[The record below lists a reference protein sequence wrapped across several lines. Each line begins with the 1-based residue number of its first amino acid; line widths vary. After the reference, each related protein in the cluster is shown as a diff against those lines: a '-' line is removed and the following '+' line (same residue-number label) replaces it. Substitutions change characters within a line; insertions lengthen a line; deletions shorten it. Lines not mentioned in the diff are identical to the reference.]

1 MIWRRMAGLALLL
14 AGTAPA
20 FAQAPLPPTLTPS
33 KTPLT
38 TAVAP
43 IPGASTGGVTDP
55 AANYLAPGVQPDL
68 AFGAFQRG
76 YYLTALRQA
85 MKRIE
90 ADSNDAPAM
99 ALMGELYRDGLG
111 LRRNLEEATRW
122 YRLAADRGDPP
133 AAFALALAYLQG
145 QGVQQDVKAAI
156 PWLELAAAAG
166 HPGAVY
172 NLGLMA
178 TQEDPPDFAR
188 AAGLFR
194 RAADLGNSEA
204 AYALGLQYLQGR
216 GLARDGGRA
225 AEWLQRAADAGLA
238 AAQIEFAIMLFNGD
252 GAPKDEVRAAR
263 YFMKA
268 AATNNPVAANRLAR
282 LLATGRGVPKNMV
295 EAMKWHILART
306 AGLKD
311 EWLDSQLNSL
321 SARDRALVEEAVRR
335 HIGGA

>member
-1 MIWRRMAGLALLL
+1 MIWLRMAGLALLL
-14 AGTAPA
+14 AGTAPV
-20 FAQAPLPPTLTPS
+20 FAQQPRPPTLTPS
-33 KTPLT
+33 RTPLT
-38 TAVAP
+38 TALAP

-55 AANYLAPGVQPDL
+55 AANFLAPGVKPDL

-90 ADSNDAPAM
+90 DDPNDAPAM

-111 LRRNLEEATRW
+111 LRRNLEEATHW

-133 AAFALALAYLQG
+133 AAFALGMAYLQG
-145 QGVQQDVKAAI
+145 QGVARDVMAAL
-156 PWLELAAAAG
+156 PWLELAAVAG
-166 HPGAVY
+166 HTGAIY
-172 NLGLMA
+172 NLGLLA
-178 TQEDPPDFAR
+178 TQSDTPDFAKS
-188 AAGLFR
+188 ATLFR
-194 RAADLGNSEA
+194 RAADLGNAEA

-216 GLARDGGRA
+216 GVARDGGRA

-238 AAQIEFAIMLFNGD
+238 AAQIEFAIMSFNGD
-252 GAPKDEVRAAR
+252 GVLKDEARAAR

-282 LLATGRGVPKNMV
+282 LLAMGRGVPRNMV

-306 AGLKD
+306 AGIPD

>member
-1 MIWRRMAGLALLL
+1 MIRLRMAGLALLL
-14 AGTAPA
+14 AGTAPVH
-20 FAQAPLPPTLTPS
+20 AQAPLPPTFTPS

-55 AANYLAPGVQPDL
+55 AAHYLAPGVQPDL

-76 YYLTALRQA
+76 YYLTALQQA
-85 MKRIE
+85 IKRIE
-90 ADSNDAPAM
+90 ADANDAPAM

-111 LRRNLEEATRW
+111 LRRNLAEATRW

-145 QGVQQDVKAAI
+145 QGVEQDVAAAI

-166 HPGAVY
+166 HPGAFY

-178 TQEDPPDFAR
+178 AQADTPDFAK

-225 AEWLQRAADAGLA
+225 AEECAGLPA
-238 AAQIEFAIMLFNGD
+238 L
-252 GAPKDEVRAAR
+252 
-263 YFMKA
+263 
-268 AATNNPVAANRLAR
+268 R
-282 LLATGRGVPKNMV
+282 LLRPPRPGLPPRPPERPAPARGSSRPRRAPPGWCPRGR
-295 EAMKWHILART
+295 AR
-306 AGLKD
+306 
-311 EWLDSQLNSL
+311 
-321 SARDRALVEEAVRR
+321 
-335 HIGGA
+335 GAAPRGRPPTLRG

>member
-1 MIWRRMAGLALLL
+1 MIRLRMAGLALLL
-14 AGTAPA
+14 AGTAPV

-38 TAVAP
+38 SALAP

-55 AANYLAPGVQPDL
+55 AAHHLAPGVKPDL

-76 YYLTALRQA
+76 YYLTALREA

-90 ADSNDAPAM
+90 ADANDAPAM

-111 LRRNLEEATRW
+111 LRRSMEEATHW
-122 YRLAADRGDPP
+122 YRLAANRGDPP
-133 AAFALALAYLQG
+133 AAFALGMAYLQG
-145 QGVQQDVKAAI
+145 QGVARDVMAAL
-156 PWLELAAAAG
+156 PWLELAAVAG
-166 HPGAVY
+166 HPGAIY
-172 NLGLMA
+172 NLGLLA
-178 TQEDPPDFAR
+178 TQSDTPDFAKS
-188 AAGLFR
+188 ATLFR
-194 RAADLGNSEA
+194 RAADLGNAEA

-216 GLARDGGRA
+216 GVTRDGGRA

-238 AAQIEFAIMLFNGD
+238 AAQIEFAIMSFNGD
-252 GAPKDEVRAAR
+252 GVLKDEARAAR

-282 LLATGRGVPKNMV
+282 LLAMGRGVPRNMV

-306 AGLKD
+306 AGIKD
-311 EWLDSQLNSL
+311 EWLDSELNSL

>member
-14 AGTAPA
+14 AGTAPV

-156 PWLELAAAAG
+156 PWLELAAAPARG
-166 HPGAVY
+166 RWEG
-172 NLGLMA
+172 
-178 TQEDPPDFAR
+178 DPR
-188 AAGLFR
+188 EMG
-194 RAADLGNSEA
+194 G
-204 AYALGLQYLQGR
+204 GR
-216 GLARDGGRA
+216 GSARKWERGKGERES
-225 AEWLQRAADAGLA
+225 AEGASVDWRRV
-238 AAQIEFAIMLFNGD
+238 IEAI
-252 GAPKDEVRAAR
+252 PAAR
-263 YFMKA
+263 
-268 AATNNPVAANRLAR
+268 
-282 LLATGRGVPKNMV
+282 
-295 EAMKWHILART
+295 
-306 AGLKD
+306 
-311 EWLDSQLNSL
+311 
-321 SARDRALVEEAVRR
+321 
-335 HIGGA
+335 